1 MKTLVTGSDGLIGC
15 SIRNLGLTDYYFATR
30 KDADLQNF
38 DQTMSLFSKVKPKRV
53 IHLAALVGGI
63 GGNSLNSADYFMGNI
78 RINTN
83 TLEAA
88 RLNGVERLVS
98 FMSTCVFPDEVS
110 YPLIPSSLHSGPPH
124 PSNFGYAYSKRML
137 EVQTRAYR
145 LQWGLNYA
153 IAIPANVYG
162 PNDNFDLKN
171 GHVVPSLIRKVFESK
186 IQDKPL
192 QVWGTGKSLRE
203 FIYSEDIARLAV
215 WMLDNYHDFEPLIL
229 SSGQE
234 ISIHDL
240 VKIIVELMNFTGK
253 ILFDESKPDG
263 QYRKPSDNSE
273 LKKLHPGFSF
283 TPVATGLLQ
292 TISWFENYYP
302 TIRGLAKDAIS

>member
-1 MKTLVTGSDGLIGC
+1 MKTLVTGSDGLIGS

-38 DQTMSLFSKVKPKRV
+38 DQTMSLFSEVKPKKV

-63 GGNSLNSADYFMGNI
+63 GGNSVNSADYFMGNI

-98 FMSTCVFPDEVS
+98 FMSTCVFPDQVQ

-162 PNDNFDLKN
+162 PHDNFDLRN

-186 IQDKPL
+186 IQNKPL
-192 QVWGTGKSLRE
+192 EVWGTGKSLRE

-215 WMLDNYHDFEPLIL
+215 WMLDNYHDHEPLIL

-234 ISIHDL
+234 ISIRNL
-240 VKIIVELMNFTGK
+240 VNLITELMDFTGK
-253 ILFDESKPDG
+253 TLFDKSKPNG
-263 QYRKPSDNSE
+263 QFRKPSDSSA
-273 LKKLHPGFSF
+273 LKLLNPEFSF
-283 TPVATGLLQ
+283 TPIAKGLLQ
-292 TISWFENYYP
+292 TISWFQSNHP
-302 TIRGLAKDAIS
+302 TIRGLTLDAIS